1 MDQPTMNVLWLTGL
15 SGSGK
20 STIANELVALG
31 YFNID
36 GDVLRSGLC
45 NDLGFDEQSRKE
57 NIRRAAH
64 LAKMISSKLPVAV
77 SLISPYNSDRQKAK
91 EIIGNE
97 FKEIYINCSID
108 ICKERDPKGLYE
120 KVNQGLIKNFTGID
134 APYEA
139 PTNPDL
145 ILNTDELTL
154 TECIEKIIA
163 ITNPNCS
170 LNAHN

>member
-1 MDQPTMNVLWLTGL
+1 
-15 SGSGK
+15 
-20 STIANELVALG
+20 
-31 YFNID
+31 
-36 GDVLRSGLC
+36 
-45 NDLGFDEQSRKE
+45 
-57 NIRRAAH
+57 
-64 LAKMISSKLPVAV
+64 
-77 SLISPYNSDRQKAK
+77 
-91 EIIGNE
+91 
-97 FKEIYINCSID
+97 
-108 ICKERDPKGLYE
+108 LYE